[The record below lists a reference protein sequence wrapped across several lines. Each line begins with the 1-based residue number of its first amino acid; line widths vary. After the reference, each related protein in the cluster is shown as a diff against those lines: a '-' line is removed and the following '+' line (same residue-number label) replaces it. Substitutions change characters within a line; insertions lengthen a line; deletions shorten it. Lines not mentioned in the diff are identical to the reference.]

1 MNPSEK
7 FWNNIAQKYSRTPV
21 DDEATYQNKISETQ
35 GYFTTEMEVL
45 EFGCGTG
52 TTAIYHAPYV
62 RHIDA
67 IDLAENMI
75 AIGRT
80 KAEHAGINN
89 VTFHQGTL
97 EQFNAHSESLDA
109 VLALNVIHLLPNR
122 AAILAEVSRIL
133 KPGGL
138 FITSTV
144 CLGHSYLRFIK
155 WLAPLGK
162 LMGLMPDVYI
172 LSEDQWTNELTQ
184 SGFSIER
191 QWHHGTQNTCV
202 FIIATKKPIDCE

>member
-1 MNPSEK
+1 MSSSQK
-7 FWNNIAQKYSRTPV
+7 FWNNIAQKYSKNPV
-21 DDEATYQNKISETQ
+21 SDEASYQKKLTQ
-35 GYFTTEMEVL
+35 SQSYFSDDMNVL

-52 TTAIYHAPYV
+52 TTALYHAPFV
-62 RHIDA
+62 HHINA
-67 IDLAENMI
+67 IDIAENMI
-75 AIGRT
+75 EIGRT
-80 KAEHAGINN
+80 KAKTQGINN

-97 EQFNAHSESLDA
+97 ESYSAEPASLDA

-122 AAILAEVSRIL
+122 QAILAEVSRIL

-162 LMGLMPDVYI
+162 FMGLMPDVYI
-172 LSEDQWTNELTQ
+172 LDEHQWTNELIQ
-184 SGFSIER
+184 SGFNIQR
-191 QWHHGTQNTCV
+191 QWCHGTQNTCV
-202 FIIATKKPIDCE
+202 FIIATKNA